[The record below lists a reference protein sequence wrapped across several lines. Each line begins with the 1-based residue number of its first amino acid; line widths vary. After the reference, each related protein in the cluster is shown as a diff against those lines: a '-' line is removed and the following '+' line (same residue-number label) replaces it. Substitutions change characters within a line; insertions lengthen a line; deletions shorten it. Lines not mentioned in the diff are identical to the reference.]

1 MVEREFA
8 DKFVHRHDLGVI
20 AGVPAEQ
27 GEEVDDSLRQIARL
41 AVARRDSSGLW
52 IVPFEGE
59 DREAEA
65 VAVALREFAFAVGLE
80 QQGQVH
86 EVGARVGPAECLVE
100 KHVEGCR
107 GEPFLTADHVGDFHQ
122 VVVDNVGQV
131 IGGQIV
137 GALVEHFVI
146 EDRRIDGHLSAEQV
160 VDLHVAAR
168 LD

>member
-1 MVEREFA
+1 M
-8 DKFVHRHDLGVI
+8 
-20 AGVPAEQ
+20 
-27 GEEVDDSLRQIARL
+27 
-41 AVARRDSSGLW
+41 
-52 IVPFEGE
+52 
-59 DREAEA
+59 
-65 VAVALREFAFAVGLE
+65 
-80 QQGQVH
+80 
-86 EVGARVGPAECLVE
+86 
-100 KHVEGCR
+100 EGCR

-137 GALVEHFVI
+137 GALVEHLVI